1 MTNLELLSN
10 KMESILHWAKELN
23 EMKIQIDSNGI
34 CPNRDDLFWI
44 AYVLKNRSEEIKTI
58 LKEEEFN

>member
-1 MTNLELLSN
+1 MD
-10 KMESILHWAKELN
+10 SILHWAKELN
-23 EMKIQIDSNGI
+23 EMKIQIDNNGV

-44 AYVLKNRSEEIKTI
+44 AYVLQNRSEEIKTI